1 MVDGM
6 PVTLLEGGRQT
17 LEVVGESHYQDNIH
31 MIVQAFAEPDDYGHR
46 GDDDSVRVSINA
58 VLVAETNNPF
68 DSNAISLWIGG
79 HKVGHLSRD
88 AAEAYRPGL
97 IDLQKE
103 HGQPI
108 ALEGVVVGRPGL
120 YGVFLNNDPE
130 DFGLSGGPRGT
141 IPPPQGARL
150 RTGLSEAIGTD
161 EEDDSYDLSW
171 MDDLSADTVKRI
183 PKLRKL
189 LEEVPDP
196 IDRHFMFAQL
206 EEDLY
211 SCRDLWPTA
220 LDEYDQ
226 VAEQHHAEMTET
238 IRTALVEKF
247 GSMPLVDTYRQ
258 CAIRQQKA
266 RDWEASLRWAERG
279 LAVYGEDAARPE
291 AVDDLKK
298 RVERAKSKMTSTGE

>member
-6 PVTLLEGGRQT
+6 QVTLLEGGRQT

-31 MIVQAFAEPDDYGHR
+31 VIVEVFAEPDHYEHR
-46 GDDDSVRVSINA
+46 GDDDSVRVPIHA
-58 VLVAETNNPF
+58 VMVAETNNPY

-108 ALEGVVVGRPGL
+108 ALDGVVVGRPGL

-130 DFGLSGGPRGT
+130 DFGLPGGPRGT
-141 IPPPQGARL
+141 IPPPPGAQL
-150 RTGLSEAIGTD
+150 RTGLSEATGTD

-189 LEEVPDP
+189 LEEDPDP

-226 VAEQHHAEMTET
+226 VAEQHHTEMIET
-238 IRTALVEKF
+238 IRTALFEKF
-247 GSMPLVDTYRQ
+247 GRVPLIDTYRQ

-266 RDWEASLRWAERG
+266 KDWEASLRWAERG
-279 LAVYGEDAARPE
+279 LGVYGEDAARPE
-291 AVDDLKK
+291 AVEDLKK
-298 RVERAKSKMTSTGE
+298 RVERAKSKMTSDD